1 MTKKLL
7 IVDDELSITTLIDH
21 HATEEGFQ
29 TTVVHDGQ
37 AALDS
42 LKHNTFDLVVLDL
55 MLPEV
60 DGVQVCQKMR
70 AEQYQTPVIM
80 LTAKGEEEDK
90 IAGLNVGA
98 DDYMTKPFSPKELMA
113 RIHAVLRRFTS
124 SQPSSDDTIKLHDVT
139 IDEDY
144 YQVYKQG
151 EPVSF
156 TQKEF
161 ELLLYL
167 AKQPGKPVS
176 RDVLLKDIWDFDY
189 MGDTRMVDVH
199 ISHLRDKLEDNP
211 KKPTLIKT
219 VRGVGYK
226 IEGS

>member
-1 MTKKLL
+1 MSKSIL

-21 HATEEGFQ
+21 HLSEEGFN

-37 AALDS
+37 SALEQ
-42 LKHNTFDLVVLDL
+42 LHHHTYELVVLDL
-55 MLPEV
+55 MLPEM
-60 DGVQVCQKMR
+60 DGVDVCQQMR
-70 AEQYQTPVIM
+70 DQQNYTPVIM

-98 DDYMTKPFSPKELMA
+98 DDYMTKPFSPKELIA
-113 RIHAVLRRFTS
+113 RIHAVLRRFETPTTN
-124 SQPSSDDTIKLHDVT
+124 QNGPIRIHDFS
-139 IDEDY
+139 IYEDY
-144 YQVYKQG
+144 YEVYKQD
-151 EPVSF
+151 ELVNF

-176 RDVLLKDIWDFDY
+176 RDVLLKDIWDFEY

-199 ISHLRDKLEDNP
+199 ISHLREKLEDNP
-211 KKPTLIKT
+211 KKPSLIKT

-226 IEGS
+226 IEG